1 MKIIIASNNQG
12 KLNEFKKLLN
22 EHELFLASDFVKDFD
37 PIENGNSFNE
47 NAQIKALALWNSL
60 NEEQKKQFCVISD
73 DSGLCVEALDDK
85 PNIYSARFGDEFK
98 DKISDKDTR
107 NRLKLRTELQKL
119 GIDFSKASFICV
131 ICLIKDGEI
140 KFAKGE
146 CIGVVG
152 QNEFGTNGFGYDRMF
167 MPDGSDKTF
176 AELSDDEKN
185 KISHRFLAINE
196 LKKIL

>member
-1 MKIIIASNNQG
+1 MKIIIASSNKG

-37 PIENGNSFNE
+37 PIENGSSFNE

-131 ICLIKDGEI
+131 ICLIKNGAI
-140 KFAKGE
+140 KFVKGE

-152 QNEFGTNGFGYDRMF
+152 QNEFGINGFGYDRMF

-185 KISHRFLAINE
+185 QISHRFLAINE